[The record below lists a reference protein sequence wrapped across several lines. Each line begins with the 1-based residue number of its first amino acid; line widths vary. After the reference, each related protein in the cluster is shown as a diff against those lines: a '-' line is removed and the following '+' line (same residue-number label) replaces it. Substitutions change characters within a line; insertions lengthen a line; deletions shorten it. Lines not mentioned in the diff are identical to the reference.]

1 MNCIISIY
9 EYETR
14 DDRDRVVNDK
24 FRHFL
29 KSILMDEKHYY
40 NVIHYE
46 NIEPSREERL
56 FRIES
61 LDVLTTMN
69 LSFYLKKEN

>member
-1 MNCIISIY
+1 MY
-9 EYETR
+9 
-14 DDRDRVVNDK
+14 
-24 FRHFL
+24 
-29 KSILMDEKHYY
+29 EKHYY